1 MWEKLNSEDY
11 KIIMEM
17 RQYGYDVLKQI
28 FYVEP
33 AKSLLQTL
41 RDNEIFD
48 SFPFREEENLIDT
61 GIKIINQ
68 FFTHKENKDDEM
80 TSEVRWDFTQLF
92 VGPYALPAPPW
103 ESVYRSN
110 EHLLYQDTA
119 FEVRKEYLKYNFIP
133 KNYPHEAD
141 DHIGFELDFMLQL
154 STDESKDALD
164 DSRRFLEEHLIKWIP
179 DFSRDIQ
186 KHALTEF
193 YRGAAVILKGFISE
207 DLNLLNELHD

>member
-1 MWEKLNSEDY
+1 MSEKLCSEDR

-17 RQYGYDVLKQI
+17 RQYGYDVLKKV

-33 AKSLLQTL
+33 SKSLLQAL

-48 SFPFREEENLIDT
+48 SFPFREEGNLIDT
-61 GIKIINQ
+61 GINIITQ
-68 FFTHKENKDDEM
+68 FFADKSGNPDEM

-92 VGPYALPAPPW
+92 VGPYALPAPAW

-119 FEVRKEYLKYNFIP
+119 FEVRREYLRYNFIP

-154 STDESKDALD
+154 AGIEGAMK
-164 DSRRFLEEHLIKWIP
+164 DSRRFLEEHLTKWIP
-179 DFSRDIQ
+179 DFSRDVQ

-193 YRGAAVILKGFISE
+193 YRGAAIILKGFISE
-207 DLNLLNELHD
+207 DLQLLREILD

>member
-1 MWEKLNSEDY
+1 MGEKLNTDDL

-17 RQYGYDVLKQI
+17 RQYGYDVLKKV

-33 AKSLLQTL
+33 SKSLLQAM

-48 SFPFREEENLIDT
+48 SFPFREEGNLIDT
-61 GIKIINQ
+61 GINFITK
-68 FFTHKENKDDEM
+68 FFADKKDNDDEM

-154 STDESKDALD
+154 AVNEDALK
-164 DSRRFLEEHLIKWIP
+164 DSMKFLDGHLSQWVSE
-179 DFSRDIQ
+179 FSRDIQ
-186 KHALTEF
+186 KYALTEF
-193 YRGAAVILKGFISE
+193 YRGAGIILKGFVIE
-207 DLNLLNELHD
+207 DMNLLGEILG